1 MLRTILCALLL
12 VATVAPVRA
21 DEVQGRAIA
30 VAGEGMVSAVPDMAE
45 VSAGVQSRA
54 TTARA
59 ALDQNNA
66 AMAKVIDALKK
77 AGIADKDVQTSRLN
91 LSPVYDRNV
100 NSGERRPN
108 GYQAS
113 NSVTLRVRD
122 LTKIGTLLDTLV
134 SAGANDV
141 GGVRFLIAE
150 PQPLMDEARRRA
162 VADATRR
169 AKMLADAAGVH
180 LGKVERIDETGA
192 QLPRPMFAAADI
204 AMRSTAVPVAAGE
217 QEIRVT
223 LSVRFGIQ

>member
-12 VATVAPVRA
+12 VGTVAPGKA
-21 DEVQGRAIA
+21 DEVQGRAIV

-54 TTARA
+54 ATARA

-77 AGIADKDVQTSRLN
+77 AGIADKDVQTARLN
-91 LSPVYDRNV
+91 LSPVYDRNSS
-100 NSGERRPN
+100 SGERRPN

-113 NSVTLRVRD
+113 NSVMVRVRD
-122 LTKIGTLLDTLV
+122 MSKIGALLDTLV
-134 SAGANDV
+134 SAGANDL
-141 GGVRFLIAE
+141 GGVRFMIAE

-169 AKMLADAAGVH
+169 ARLLADAAGIH
-180 LGKVERIDETGA
+180 LGKVERIDEGGV
-192 QLPRPMFAAADI
+192 QFPRPMIAAGDI